1 MRLPF
6 EAESF
11 AELEDAAVWYERE
24 RRGYGRLFVSE
35 VRRTV
40 ERAAELPRSG
50 PPVPHTDPV
59 HDVRRFAVRRFPYQV
74 ITALIEQTRVVVAV
88 AHTARRPGY
97 WRSRLR

>member
-6 EAESF
+6 EAEAF

-24 RRGYGRLFVSE
+24 RPGYGRLFASE

-40 ERAAELPRSG
+40 GRAAELPQSG
-50 PPVPHTDPV
+50 PPVPNTDTV

-74 ITALIEQTRVVVAV
+74 ITALLEHQRVVVAV
-88 AHTARRPGY
+88 AHTARLPGY